1 MKTDPEKKSSGD
13 KFGIAFYTVGVIL
26 IIASIALLL
35 ARMMGVIIEV
45 PSDVLMLLSGLFLL
59 LLAFSN
65 WKKNRIVA
73 IVALICGIC
82 YFLTVLIV
90 FLIY

>member
-13 KFGIAFYTVGVIL
+13 KFGIVFYAVGVIL

-35 ARMMGVIIEV
+35 ARMTGVIIEV

-59 LLAFSN
+59 LLAFKN

-73 IVALICGIC
+73 IVALACGIC

>member
-13 KFGIAFYTVGVIL
+13 KFGIVFYAVGVIL

-35 ARMMGVIIEV
+35 ARMTGVIIEV

-59 LLAFSN
+59 LLAF
-65 WKKNRIVA
+65 KAGKRIA
-73 IVALICGIC
+73 
-82 YFLTVLIV
+82 
-90 FLIY
+90 

>member
-13 KFGIAFYTVGVIL
+13 KFGIVFYAVGVIL

-35 ARMMGVIIEV
+35 ARMTGVIIEV

-59 LLAFSN
+59 LLAFSL
-65 WKKNRIVA
+65 WRRVY
-73 IVALICGIC
+73 LFQFRLCS
-82 YFLTVLIV
+82 FLHR
-90 FLIY
+90 